1 MGLER
6 RRDTCDDIFFHYL
19 NQYLTF
25 EALDSGTFTLT
36 IGSGVSTSLLTSVSY
51 SIDSGSTWTTTNNIT
66 NTQVVIT
73 TPTIAQGNKVLWK
86 GIGTA
91 MSNSQLVFGTASA
104 NRLPLASN
112 FTSSGRYK
120 ISGNIMSLL
129 YGDNFLVNKE
139 FANGSSHNFA
149 LLFYKGSA
157 DSKLV
162 SAKNMIFPARKCP
175 IYAYF
180 RIFQMNSG
188 LEYSP
193 VISATEVHSYGCAN
207 MFYKCSSLKTSPNQL
222 ANNLVGSANYM
233 YAFYNCTSLTKAPEL
248 PATTV
253 PTSGYAY
260 TFYGCTSFTETPE
273 FPATTLFPYCYY
285 AMFIGCT
292 SLTSVSE
299 LPVNTL
305 AERCYYGMFGNCTS
319 LVTAPELPATVL
331 APYCYG
337 YMFDGC
343 SSLKNIPD
351 LPAKMC
357 ADYCYYCMFYN
368 CTSLES
374 MCSISAETLS
384 ECCYYVMFAGCTS
397 LVNTTPLNVGF
408 LSEGCYAY
416 MFSGCTS
423 LTVAPELP
431 STSLISW
438 CYGHMFEGCTSLVNA
453 PLLPATK
460 LVSACYRTMFGGCTN
475 LRYVKCLAEDLGQS
489 ESSNP
494 LLSWMSGVP
503 SGGTFYK
510 MNGVTWPSGANGIP
524 TGWNVV
530 EINGYDEQ
538 YFTFKALESGTFT
551 LTIPSALT
559 TTSLSSVS
567 YSVDNGNTWVTTNN
581 VNNTEIVITTP
592 VVSQGYKILWKGS
605 GTQYANSSSSSR
617 FTSTAAFDVYGNS
630 LSLFRGDNFIGYTA
644 IGNGGQINYYLQ
656 ALFYGNTNLVN
667 AEHLILPT
675 NHGLQCMNSMFNGC
689 TSLISAPAIPA
700 STVYQSSQANMFK
713 GCTSLTKAPD
723 LLASS
728 IGARSYNSMFSG
740 CTSLNYVKC
749 LATSRSTN
757 NPIAVWLAYVSPTGT
772 FVKAQSATDWPS
784 GGSGIPTGWTVI
796 NDSSNG
802 INEYSYIQNGLVF
815 QLDGINRGTT
825 DLTKWVDLIGN
836 QEYVTVSGDNATWG
850 EDHLITPCEMFVAD
864 NEVIK
869 TSGSTFE
876 IVFYES
882 TGSVN
887 TILYINR
894 NTSTT
899 LGFGFGRYGANYLL
913 TNNSGYR
920 LTIPLTTAPFGNTYC
935 FSYNGDSLLVVNGQK
950 ITNTGTVDYYLN
962 NTNNT
967 RVAQRGNGG
976 KLYCIRKYNRKLT
989 EAEMIYNQQIDNIRF
1004 NLNLNM

>member
-6 RRDTCDDIFFHYL
+6 RRDTCDDIYFHYL

-51 SIDSGSTWTTTNNIT
+51 SVDGGETWTTTNNT
-66 NTQVVIT
+66 NNAQVVIT
-73 TPTIAQGNKVLWK
+73 TPTIAQGHNVLWK
-86 GIGTA
+86 GIGVA
-91 MSNSQLVFGTASA
+91 MANSQLVFGTAAA

-112 FTSSGRYK
+112 FTSSGRYS

-129 YGDNFLVNKE
+129 YGDNFLANKE
-139 FANGSSHNFA
+139 FADGSSHNFA

-175 IYAYF
+175 NYAYF

-193 VISATEVHSYGCAN
+193 VISATEVHSYGCGN
-207 MFYKCSSLKTSPNQL
+207 LFYKCSSLKTSPNQL

-233 YAFYNCTSLTKAPEL
+233 YAFYGCTSLPKAPELPANSIPSSGYAFTFCGCTSLTEAPELPATNVSNASCYNMFNGCTSLTKAPDFQEAILGASCYRQMFSGCTSLAAPPEL
-248 PATTV
+248 PATMLAN
-253 PTSGYAY
+253 YCY
-260 TFYGCTSFTETPE
+260 CDMFYGCTSLTKAPDL
-273 FPATTLFPYCYY
+273 PAIVIPSYAYY
-285 AMFIGCT
+285 EMFGECT
-292 SLTSVSE
+292 SLTSMPNISGQ
-299 LPVNTL
+299 TL
-305 AERCYYGMFGNCTS
+305 SNACY
-319 LVTAPELPATVL
+319 
-331 APYCYG
+331 
-337 YMFDGC
+337 
-343 SSLKNIPD
+343 
-351 LPAKMC
+351 C
-357 ADYCYYCMFYN
+357 AMFY
-368 CTSLES
+368 L
-374 MCSISAETLS
+374 
-384 ECCYYVMFAGCTS
+384 CTS
-397 LVNTTPLNVGF
+397 LVNTTPLNVEN
-408 LSEGCYAY
+408 LAYACYSY
-416 MFSGCTS
+416 MFMDCTS
-423 LTVAPELP
+423 LTDAPALP
-431 STSLISW
+431 STTLGVW

-453 PLLPATK
+453 PLLPAKK
-460 LVSACYRTMFGGCTN
+460 LVSSCYRTMFGGCTN

-494 LLSWMSGVP
+494 LLSWMSNVP

-530 EINGYDEQ
+530 EISGYDEQ
-538 YFTFKALESGTFT
+538 YLTFEALESGTFT
-551 LTIPSALT
+551 LTIPSELT

-581 VNNTEIVITTP
+581 VNNSEIVITTP

-605 GTQYANSSSSSR
+605 GTQYANSSVYSR

-630 LSLFRGDNFIGYTA
+630 LSLFRGDNFIGYTS
-644 IGNGGQINYYLQ
+644 IGNGGQVNYYLK
-656 ALFYGNTNLVN
+656 ALFYNDTNLVN

-675 NHGLQCMNSMFNGC
+675 NYGLSCMASMFALC
-689 TSLISAPAIPA
+689 TNLISAPDIPP
-700 STVYQSSQANMFK
+700 SSVYQSSYDSMFK

-723 LLASS
+723 LLSS
-728 IGARSYNSMFSG
+728 NISARAYYSMFSG

-757 NPIAVWLAYVSPTGT
+757 NPIAAWLAYVSPTGT
-772 FVKAQSATDWPS
+772 FVKAQGATDWPS
-784 GGSGIPTGWTVI
+784 GASGIPTGWTVI

-836 QEYVTVSGDNATWG
+836 QEYVTISGDNATWG

-894 NTSTT
+894 NTPST
-899 LGFGFGRYGANYLL
+899 LGFGFGRYSTNYLL

-935 FSYNGDSLLVVNGQK
+935 FSYNGDSLLVVNGQR

-976 KLYCIRKYNRKLT
+976 RLYCIRKYNRKLT
-989 EAEMIYNQQIDNIRF
+989 EEEMVFNQQIDNQRF
-1004 NLNLNM
+1004 NLGLNI